1 MLNLLTSPRAA
12 RTVRGL
18 IGTLI
23 ETAADAVRSIAPA
36 TPAATEPVVEE
47 APDPA
52 GTYEADEMPE
62 VDAIEAAAAEYER
75 AADQARRAD
84 RGKRAARKVLDRL
97 PAGIYGTWRIF
108 RTPSSRQT
116 PDLAEITRIFKAHG
130 LGPVPMKACAPSL
143 KVERAAAADEPAAAA
158 VAAFAA

>member
-1 MLNLLTSPRAA
+1 MFNLLTSPRTA

-18 IGTLI
+18 LGTV
-23 ETAADAVRSIAPA
+23 ADAVRSVIAPA
-36 TPAATEPVVEE
+36 SLVEQEADAVVE

-52 GTYEADEMPE
+52 GLYEADELPDTD
-62 VDAIEAAAAEYER
+62 VIEAAAREFER

-84 RGKRAARKVLDRL
+84 RGKRAAKKVLDRL
-97 PAGIYGTWRIF
+97 PSGVYGAWRVF

-116 PDLAEITRIFKAHG
+116 PDLAEITRIFKANG

-143 KVERAAAADEPAAAA
+143 KVEA
-158 VAAFAA
+158 VDIAVPVAV

>member
-1 MLNLLTSPRAA
+1 MIQLLTSPRAA
-12 RTVRGL
+12 RNLRGL
-18 IGTLI
+18 LGTV
-23 ETAADAVRSIAPA
+23 ADAVRSAVAPA
-36 TPAATEPVVEE
+36 ALVEQLAGEEPAI

-52 GTYEADEMPE
+52 GLYEVDEMPAVE
-62 VDAIEAAAAEYER
+62 TIEAAARELER

-97 PAGIYGTWRIF
+97 PSGVYGSWRVF

-130 LGPVPMKACAPSL
+130 LGPVPMKACAASL
-143 KVERAAAADEPAAAA
+143 KVEAVEQPAVPVA
-158 VAAFAA
+158 V

>member
-1 MLNLLTSPRAA
+1 MIHLLMSPRAA

-18 IGTLI
+18 VATV
-23 ETAADAVRSIAPA
+23 ADAVRSVVK
-36 TPAATEPVVEE
+36 PAALVEAEALEAVE

-52 GTYEADEMPE
+52 GVYNADELPAVE
-62 VDAIEAAAAEYER
+62 TIEAAAAEYDR

-84 RGKRAARKVLDRL
+84 RGKRAAKKILDRL
-97 PAGIYGTWRIF
+97 PAGVYGTWRVF

-116 PDLAEITRIFKAHG
+116 PDLAAITAIFKANN

-143 KVERAAAADEPAAAA
+143 KVERIADETTVPAELAAAAA
-158 VAAFAA
+158 